1 MAQMPQAVRHAAV
14 MEMTRRRAARRPAGP
29 PNQVAGTDTEAS
41 SSSTSAPAAPTA
53 AKAAKADLA
62 LEDEAARVAD
72 GSARDRN
79 DSEFP
84 PRRRQRAAKSRF
96 GAGSD
101 QDPATEPEPAVGQPP
116 SASPSRRNDRPGGE
130 STGQER
136 RRGESVGKTRYGS
149 GRGESGRGESAME
162 RSLRA
167 LVTLRSTQ
175 LSPTVAMRARE
186 VADPAA
192 ADLAAAD
199 RDLVLVR
206 RHYVPPTP
214 LTTSKRSD
222 QSVPGREPEQRGRA
236 ESRRGGRKPQR
247 GSGSGV

>member
-1 MAQMPQAVRHAAV
+1 

-41 SSSTSAPAAPTA
+41 SSSPSAPVAP
-53 AKAAKADLA
+53 KADVA

-72 GSARDRN
+72 GSAHDRN
-79 DSEFP
+79 DGEFP
-84 PRRRQRAAKSRF
+84 PRRRQRAAKSRS

-130 STGQER
+130 STAQER
-136 RRGESVGKTRYGS
+136 RRGESVGKTRYG
-149 GRGESGRGESAME
+149 SGRGESAME

-175 LSPTVAMRARE
+175 LSPNVAMRARE
-186 VADPAA
+186 VADPTA

-222 QSVPGREPEQRGRA
+222 QSVPGRESEQRGRA

>member
-1 MAQMPQAVRHAAV
+1 MTAQMPQAVRHAAV

-41 SSSTSAPAAPTA
+41 SSPTSAPVAPEA
-53 AKAAKADLA
+53 GLA
-62 LEDEAARVAD
+62 PEDEAARIAD

-79 DSEFP
+79 DGEFP
-84 PRRRQRAAKSRF
+84 PRRRQRAAKSRS

-101 QDPATEPEPAVGQPP
+101 QDPATEPERAPGQPP
-116 SASPSRRNDRPGGE
+116 SASPSRRYDRPGGE

-175 LSPTVAMRARE
+175 LSPSVAMRARE
-186 VADPAA
+186 VADPTA

-214 LTTSKRSD
+214 LTTSKGSD
-222 QSVPGREPEQRGRA
+222 QSVPGRESEQRGRA

>member
-1 MAQMPQAVRHAAV
+1 MAEEPQAVRHAAV

-29 PNQVAGTDTEAS
+29 PNQVTGADTEAS
-41 SSSTSAPAAPTA
+41 SSPTSDPVAPEAG
-53 AKAAKADLA
+53 LA
-62 LEDEAARVAD
+62 SEDEAARIAD
-72 GSARDRN
+72 GSAPDRN
-79 DSEFP
+79 DGEFP
-84 PRRRQRAAKSRF
+84 PRRRQRAAKSRY

-101 QDPATEPEPAVGQPP
+101 QDPPTEPERALGQPP
-116 SASPSRRNDRPGGE
+116 SASPSRRYDRPDCE
-130 STGQER
+130 STGQDR
-136 RRGESVGKTRYGS
+136 RRGEAVGKTRYG
-149 GRGESGRGESAME
+149 SGRGESAME

-175 LSPTVAMRARE
+175 LSPNVAMRARE
-186 VADPAA
+186 VADPTA

-222 QSVPGREPEQRGRA
+222 QSVPGRESEQRGRA